1 MGDVNEQAVIRSFI
15 AQEKLPD
22 SFHDTIRQWYLPLVN
37 DLAGKVK
44 SGHLSCIGVSGCQGS
59 GKSTLA
65 GFMSTMLA
73 DVHQLRVVSIS
84 MDDVYLTRAERQ
96 ALGSRVHPLL
106 ATRGVPGTHDVA
118 LALATLNALQQTG
131 EVKIPRFDKSSDDRV
146 AEAQW
151 DTVRAPVDLVI
162 FEGWCLGT
170 PAQPEEALSQP
181 VNPLEQVEDQ
191 DGTWRGYVNRCL
203 SNEYAQWFN
212 ALQYLI
218 FLKAPN
224 FDAVYRWRGRQ
235 EDKLRQKLAEQSVDA
250 KSTKVMDESQLS
262 RFIQHYERLTCHSLQ
277 ELPSIAD
284 VIFELNEEQMIE
296 RCLRKQ

>member
-15 AQEKLPD
+15 AQEKVPD

-37 DLAGKVK
+37 DLVGKVR

-118 LALATLNALQQTG
+118 LALATLNALQQSG

-151 DTVRAPVDLVI
+151 DRVRAPVDLVI

-170 PAQPEEALSQP
+170 PAQPEEALSHP

-203 SNEYAQWFN
+203 SDEYAEWFN

-235 EDKLRQKLAEQSVDA
+235 EDKLRQKLVEQSVDS